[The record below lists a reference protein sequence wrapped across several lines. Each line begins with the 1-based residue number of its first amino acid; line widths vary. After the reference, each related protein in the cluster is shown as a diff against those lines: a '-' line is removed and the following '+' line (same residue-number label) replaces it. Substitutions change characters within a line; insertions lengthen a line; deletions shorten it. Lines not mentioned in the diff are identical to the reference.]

1 VHIKGEGREASR
13 VTAIAG
19 SNTWIFQTDQFEI
32 LSGGS
37 GNINEAPFGF
47 SVSNLTWSGNYLKLD
62 TGLLI
67 GDNKDISWRTADTI
81 LNSSGGGMRIF
92 GSGFDIDV
100 EAYNLAEN
108 ALYCEATGSAY
119 DNKEYASRIRITGR
133 ISGKEAIIWRG
144 PGDIFFEYIVFGL
157 AGLYL

>member
-1 VHIKGEGREASR
+1 
-13 VTAIAG
+13 
-19 SNTWIFQTDQFEI
+19 
-32 LSGGS
+32 
-37 GNINEAPFGF
+37 
-47 SVSNLTWSGNYLKLD
+47 
-62 TGLLI
+62 
-67 GDNKDISWRTADTI
+67 
-81 LNSSGGGMRIF
+81 MRIF